1 LKRTGPRDD
10 PAQEDKMEAPPRIQ
24 LDGSPGRSR
33 RPILI
38 AVGVALL
45 AVIAV
50 GGYGL
55 WYLFLQPA
63 GPAAVADTS
72 LPPVPTSASG
82 SPQPAASQPAAS
94 SQAGGSGG
102 IDGTWNVDT
111 SIGSFADSTSSFVG
125 YRVQEQL
132 ASIGA
137 NTAVGRTPDVSGS
150 LTISG
155 TQVTAA
161 TMTAD
166 LTTLQSDDQRRDGQL
181 ARQGIQTGQFPTATF
196 ALTSPI
202 DLGSVPADGQEIQVT
217 ATGKLTLHGQSKD
230 VQIPLRARL
239 TGSTIAV
246 SGLLPIVFADYGIEK
261 PNSFMILTIADSG
274 TMELQLFFTRA

>member
-1 LKRTGPRDD
+1 MMDTQPTIRP
-10 PAQEDKMEAPPRIQ
+10 
-24 LDGSPGRSR
+24 DGSARRSR
-33 RPILI
+33 RPIVI
-38 AVGVALL
+38 AVGVVLL
-45 AVIAV
+45 AVAAV

-55 WYLFLQPA
+55 WFLFLQPG
-63 GPAAVADTS
+63 GPAAIADSS
-72 LPPVPTSASG
+72 LPPVPTSAPAST
-82 SPQPAASQPAAS
+82 QPSASTQPVAS
-94 SQAGGSGG
+94 SKSGGSGG

-137 NTAVGRTPDVSGS
+137 NTAVGRTPNVSGS

-161 TMTAD
+161 TITAD

-181 ARQGIQTGQFPTATF
+181 ARQGIQTSQFPTAAFT
-196 ALTSPI
+196 LTSPI

-217 ATGKLTLHGQSKD
+217 ATGTLTLHGQTKD
-230 VQIPLRARL
+230 VQIPLKARL
-239 TGSTIAV
+239 TGSTITI
-246 SGLLPIVFADYGIEK
+246 SGSLPIVFADYGIQK
-261 PNSFMILTIADSG
+261 PNSFMVLTIADEG
-274 TMELQLFFTRA
+274 TVELQLFFTHA